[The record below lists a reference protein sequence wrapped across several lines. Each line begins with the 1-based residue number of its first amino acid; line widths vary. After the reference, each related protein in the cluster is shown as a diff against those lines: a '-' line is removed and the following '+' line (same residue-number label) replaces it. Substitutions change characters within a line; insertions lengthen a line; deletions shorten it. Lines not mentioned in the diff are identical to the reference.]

1 MTSFVAYIRVSTD
14 KQAKSGLGLEA
25 QRTRILDYVRPEAVV
40 EWFEDHESGSKS
52 DRKALEGALALCE
65 ITGACLVVATLDR
78 LSRDALFL
86 ELVKRRCEAGGFEF
100 RCADMPEANSFMLGV
115 MAQLAQYERELIS
128 SRTSRALQAA
138 KARGV
143 KLGSPDGAKNF
154 KGREGVGVARS
165 VEVRQAKAD
174 AFAEKRRAVVEPM
187 LADGLSFAKVAD
199 ALTAKGITTAR
210 GGSWSPMAVSR
221 LAKRLELV
229 PTPAAA

>member
-52 DRKALEGALALCE
+52 DRKALEGALSLCE
-65 ITGACLVVATLDR
+65 ITGSTLVVATLDR

-86 ELVKRRCEAGGFEF
+86 ETVKRRAEAGGFEF

-115 MAQLAQYERELIS
+115 MAQLAQYEREQIS

-143 KLGSPDGAKNF
+143 VLGNPRGAAAF
-154 KGREGVGVARS
+154 QGRQEAGAARS
-165 VEVRQAKAD
+165 VEVRKAKAD

-187 LADGLSFAKVAD
+187 LDAGLSFAKIAE

-210 GGSWSPMAVSR
+210 GGSWSAQQVIRTVAR
-221 LAKRLELV
+221 LGL
-229 PTPAAA
+229 TPATEPA

>member
-1 MTSFVAYIRVSTD
+1 MTSFVAYIRVSTS

-25 QRTRILDYVRPEAVV
+25 QRARILDYVRPEAVV

-52 DRKALEGALALCE
+52 DRKALEGALSLCE
-65 ITGACLVVATLDR
+65 ITGSTLVVATLDR

-86 ELVKRRCEAGGFEF
+86 ETVKRRAEAGGFEF
-100 RCADMPEANSFMLGV
+100 KCADMPEANSFMLGV

-143 KLGSPDGAKNF
+143 VLGNPNGAKAF
-154 KGREGVGVARS
+154 QGRQGTGAARS
-165 VEVRQAKAD
+165 VEVRQAKSA

-187 LADGLSFAKVAD
+187 LAAGLSYARIAN

-221 LAKRLELV
+221 MVARLELS
-229 PTPAAA
+229 PAPATA